1 MTPPSPP
8 PSSAGRLGKL
18 VLAYATESGVADGRV
33 RKWISFMVIGGALE
47 RAGKGDNHPFTIKG
61 GVALELRLRTKARA
75 TKDLDL
81 IVNHPEA
88 DLLRELDGALADGYE
103 GFGFRRK
110 AAVRDLGNG
119 AIRVEIAVDYRGGT
133 WGTIPVDLA
142 RFESGRTEVDLVE
155 AMPLDQFG
163 LAGPRQLPCLALR
176 YHIAHKIHGM
186 TRPSVAEWT
195 NDRERD
201 LIDLLLLEEL
211 VSDYEAL
218 NEACVEVF
226 GVRGQHQWPPAGPL
240 PPEWAL
246 PVITLAREYDIPVD
260 DYDEATGRV
269 LSFIRRIAAAG
280 PMRAPPNP
288 DNFGR
293 ALV

>member
-1 MTPPSPP
+1 
-8 PSSAGRLGKL
+8 
-18 VLAYATESGVADGRV
+18 
-33 RKWISFMVIGGALE
+33 MVIGGALN
-47 RAGKGDNHPFTIKG
+47 RAGKGDNPPFTIKG

-81 IVNHPEA
+81 IVNHAEA
-88 DLLRELDGALADGYE
+88 GLLQELDGALADGYE

-133 WGTIPVDLA
+133 WGTVPVDLA
-142 RFESGRTEVDLVE
+142 RFESGRTEVDLVDG
-155 AMPLDQFG
+155 MPLDKFG
-163 LAGPRQLPCLALR
+163 LVGPHQLPCLALR
-176 YHIAHKIHGM
+176 FHVAQKIHGM
-186 TRPSVAEWT
+186 TRPSATEWT

-211 VSDYEAL
+211 VSDYQAL

-246 PVITLAREYDIPVD
+246 PVITLAREYDISVEN
-260 DYDEATGRV
+260 YEEASERV

-280 PMRAPPNP
+280 HA
-288 DNFGR
+288 
-293 ALV
+293 